1 MDIHV
6 TISVHVSVCVCVC
19 VGYGYGYCYGYV
31 YARSLP
37 NFGVCFCTFFSR
49 KRVQLGMAIAKVV
62 AARFITGSADDGHPV
77 RASVHA
83 RFCAPGLATLHAA
96 RSGSSCAC
104 GCECACFDCY
114 LLFVVFEIVFSPLL
128 GHTPCCIIR
137 HNLISFCFV
146 AFILLIKKSSTA
158 LAVHVACNVSH
169 VACMQPLL

>member
-1 MDIHV
+1 MGIVMGMCMHV
-6 TISVHVSVCVCVC
+6 HCRISVCASALFFRASAFSWAWLLLRSSLLVS
-19 VGYGYGYCYGYV
+19 
-31 YARSLP
+31 SL
-37 NFGVCFCTFFSR
+37 
-49 KRVQLGMAIAKVV
+49 
-62 AARFITGSADDGHPV
+62 AAPTMVTQSAS
-77 RASVHA
+77 SVHA

-169 VACMQPLL
+169 VACMQPLLWARHRDAMQPPA